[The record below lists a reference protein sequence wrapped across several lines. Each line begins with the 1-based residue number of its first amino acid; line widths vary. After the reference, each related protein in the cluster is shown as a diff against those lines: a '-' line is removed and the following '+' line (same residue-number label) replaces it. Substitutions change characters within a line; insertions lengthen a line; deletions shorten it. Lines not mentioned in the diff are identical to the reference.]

1 MAILKKGLV
10 QVYTG
15 DGKGKTT
22 AAFGLAWRMLG
33 RGGKV
38 YICQFLKPADIETG
52 EALFAPRFS
61 DQLTLERLDQP
72 WDMRKGLDD
81 QQQVTAMRH
90 ALADKLAEITHLA
103 QSGNYDLIVLDEL
116 VLCLHWHLVDT
127 EQLWNL
133 IETRAEHIELVL
145 TGRGADQP
153 LIEKADLVTVVD
165 WKKHPFQKG
174 IPARKGIEY

>member
-1 MAILKKGLV
+1 M

-38 YICQFLKPADIETG
+38 YVCQFLKPADIETG
-52 EALFAPRFS
+52 EAIFAQQFS
-61 DQLTLERLDQP
+61 GQLTLERLDQP
-72 WDMRKGLDD
+72 WDMQKGIED
-81 QQQVTAMRH
+81 QPQVTAMRK
-90 ALADKLAEITHLA
+90 ALAVKLSEITQLTR
-103 QSGNYDLIVLDEL
+103 SGDYDLMVLDEL
-116 VLCLHWHLVDT
+116 VLCLHWHLVDQD
-127 EQLWNL
+127 QLWTL
-133 IETRAEHIELVL
+133 IETRADHVELVL

-165 WKKHPFQKG
+165 WKKHPFQQG
-174 IPARKGIEY
+174 ISARKGIEY